1 MTTSARNDK
10 DKARVDDDAPWMT
23 EEHAMLGDMVRRF
36 LAAELTP
43 NIERWENKDLSISIS
58 GERLVT
64 WVCWV
69 PRFLRISADPAATT
83 VTISS
88 RYRNRQLLQI
98 PDEAP
103 SCKDFAAAETS
114 RR

>member
-43 NIERWENKDLSISIS
+43 NIERWEKQGLVDLDFWRKAGDLGLLGAAIPQDFDGS
-58 GERLVT
+58 GGDNGHDLVAL
-64 WVCWV
+64 
-69 PRFLRISADPAATT
+69 PE
-83 VTISS
+83 
-88 RYRNRQLLQI
+88 Q
-98 PDEAP
+98 
-103 SCKDFAAAETS
+103 AAAADTG
-114 RR
+114 